1 MRRFIPFAVGT
12 AALALLAGC
21 ENPAP
26 LSAPPVVQ
34 QARSAVRNVSQS
46 VTVGN
51 IVLTDLGV
59 LQPGGFARATAIN
72 NSGVIVGESGPFPPP
87 CGCTWE
93 NGFTHGI
100 VWDPT
105 TQVMT
110 DLGVSMAQ
118 YAGGMGSTASAI
130 SSNGWIAGSGRDNYW
145 SWEVSVLLFEPPT
158 YTLTALSRALTAT
171 DRQIHNYSNGINSSR
186 LIVGS
191 SDSFDAPRAFLW
203 NGAVPGSVPNELM
216 PLDPAGNAVA
226 NAINDAG
233 LIVGSSYILG
243 QLHPVRWD
251 ASSLTPTDLGL
262 PPGWS
267 GAVASAINDAGLIA
281 GYGRNSA
288 GEEHGFVYDPASR
301 RFTEIGSLGG
311 AGSRAYGINSTG
323 IVVGW
328 AYTSTGQKHP
338 FAWDGAS

>member
-110 DLGVSMAQ
+110 DPW
-118 YAGGMGSTASAI
+118 TAI
-130 SSNGWIAGSGRDNYW
+130 DPR
-145 SWEVSVLLFEPPT
+145 
-158 YTLTALSRALTAT
+158 TAT
-171 DRQIHNYSNGINSSR
+171 IARNARD
-186 LIVGS
+186 
-191 SDSFDAPRAFLW
+191 DSKA
-203 NGAVPGSVPNELM
+203 
-216 PLDPAGNAVA
+216 
-226 NAINDAG
+226 
-233 LIVGSSYILG
+233 
-243 QLHPVRWD
+243 RW
-251 ASSLTPTDLGL
+251 
-262 PPGWS
+262 
-267 GAVASAINDAGLIA
+267 VNI
-281 GYGRNSA
+281 R
-288 GEEHGFVYDPASR
+288 
-301 RFTEIGSLGG
+301 
-311 AGSRAYGINSTG
+311 
-323 IVVGW
+323 
-328 AYTSTGQKHP
+328 
-338 FAWDGAS
+338 